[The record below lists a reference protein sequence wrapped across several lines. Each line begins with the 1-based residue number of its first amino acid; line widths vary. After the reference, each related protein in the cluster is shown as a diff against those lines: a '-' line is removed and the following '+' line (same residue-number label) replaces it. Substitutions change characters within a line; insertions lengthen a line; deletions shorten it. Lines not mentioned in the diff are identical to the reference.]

1 MWITSF
7 EKQKEN
13 ANQPATP
20 PKPNAKPVDTR
31 PAYIVKGLY
40 LENPPL
46 DAGVVDQFVDEL
58 NKSKYFEVDKSPGKY
73 TRVPPT
79 GADWAYDF
87 SFPLIIKDGKEPAKD
102 EKGGAKKK

>member
-1 MWITSF
+1 M
-7 EKQKEN
+7 
-13 ANQPATP
+13 
-20 PKPNAKPVDTR
+20 
-31 PAYIVKGLY
+31 KGLY